1 MMGEG
6 DNPSVTPEDRIRQ
19 LEQQAKT
26 DEEALQKMLLA
37 YKSAEADL
45 EKMNTEIEV
54 LNQDIV
60 DKEQSKEAL
69 DNLLRN
75 IRREKDEME
84 VKLAQADT
92 KIPYLEIE
100 LDKTKEMLTREE
112 ARTGRI
118 MEVAEEIHDENK
130 SAQAELVARDDW
142 YVQHMQVFEDLSKA
156 MQTRFEMI
164 DRAVAASKEMAA
176 QTDTFREMRESVIVA
191 IKEKEEQ
198 ASEEEAAEEKS
209 AEEDEG

>member
-92 KIPYLEIE
+92 KIPYLENE

>member
-1 MMGEG
+1 MGEG

-198 ASEEEAAEEKS
+198 ASEEEAAEEES

>member
-6 DNPSVTPEDRIRQ
+6 DNPSVMPEDRIRQ

-45 EKMNTEIEV
+45 EKMKTEIEV

-84 VKLAQADT
+84 IKLAQADT
-92 KIPYLEIE
+92 KIPYLENE

>member
-1 MMGEG
+1 MGEG
-6 DNPSVTPEDRIRQ
+6 DQPSVTPEDRVRQ

-45 EKMNTEIEV
+45 EKMKTEIEV

-92 KIPYLEIE
+92 KIPYLENE

-198 ASEEEAAEEKS
+198 ASEEEAAEEES

>member
-1 MMGEG
+1 MGEG

-92 KIPYLEIE
+92 KIPYLENE

>member
-1 MMGEG
+1 MGEG
-6 DNPSVTPEDRIRQ
+6 DQPSVTPEDRVRQ

-92 KIPYLEIE
+92 KIPYLENE
-100 LDKTKEMLTREE
+100 LEKTKQMLTREE

>member
-1 MMGEG
+1 MGEG

-92 KIPYLEIE
+92 KIPYLENE

-130 SAQAELVARDDW
+130 AAQAELAARDDW

>member
-6 DNPSVTPEDRIRQ
+6 DQPSVTPEDRIRQ

-37 YKSAEADL
+37 YKGAEADL
-45 EKMNTEIEV
+45 EKMKTEIEV

-60 DKEQSKEAL
+60 DNEQTKEAL

-75 IRREKDEME
+75 LRREKDEME

-92 KIPYLEIE
+92 KIPYLENE
-100 LDKTKEMLTREE
+100 LDKTKEILTREE

-130 SAQAELVARDDW
+130 AAQAELSARDDW

-156 MQTRFEMI
+156 MQTRFDMI
-164 DRAVAASKEMAA
+164 DRAVAAAKEMDA
-176 QTDTFREMRESVIVA
+176 QTETFREMRESVIGA

-198 ASEEEAAEEKS
+198 ASEGEATEEES
-209 AEEDEG
+209 AEEDED

>member
-1 MMGEG
+1 MGEG
-6 DNPSVTPEDRIRQ
+6 DQPSVTPEDRVRQ

-45 EKMNTEIEV
+45 EKMKTEIEV

>member
-198 ASEEEAAEEKS
+198 ASEEEAAEEES

>member
-1 MMGEG
+1 MGEG
-6 DNPSVTPEDRIRQ
+6 DQPSVTPEDRVRQ

-37 YKSAEADL
+37 YKGAEADL
-45 EKMNTEIEV
+45 EKMKTEIEV

-75 IRREKDEME
+75 LRREKDEME

-92 KIPYLEIE
+92 KIPYLENE
-100 LDKTKEMLTREE
+100 LDKTKEILTREE

-118 MEVAEEIHDENK
+118 MEVAEET
-130 SAQAELVARDDW
+130 AE
-142 YVQHMQVFEDLSKA
+142 
-156 MQTRFEMI
+156 
-164 DRAVAASKEMAA
+164 
-176 QTDTFREMRESVIVA
+176 
-191 IKEKEEQ
+191 
-198 ASEEEAAEEKS
+198 AEEWVE
-209 AEEDEG
+209 AEIQVAEQRVHLF

>member
-1 MMGEG
+1 MGEG

>member
-1 MMGEG
+1 MGEG
-6 DNPSVTPEDRIRQ
+6 DNPSVMPEDRIRQ

-45 EKMNTEIEV
+45 EKMKTEIEV

-84 VKLAQADT
+84 IKLAQADT
-92 KIPYLEIE
+92 KIPYLENE

-198 ASEEEAAEEKS
+198 ASEEEAAEEES